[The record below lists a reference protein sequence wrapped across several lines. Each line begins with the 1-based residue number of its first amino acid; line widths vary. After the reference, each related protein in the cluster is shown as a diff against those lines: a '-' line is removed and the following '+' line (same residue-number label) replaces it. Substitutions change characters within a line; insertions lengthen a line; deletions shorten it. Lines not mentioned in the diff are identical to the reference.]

1 MIPWEEDIIIY
12 NFVSCFFV
20 RFKRFCNCPK
30 LFGSL
35 HVQSQTTQ
43 KQQRRPQGNLSMS
56 KGSSIH
62 PHSII
67 PAIIK
72 TLERGQTQIKVFV
85 PLTSLPPDADFEE
98 PGGVRQHPL
107 HGVHGILPQ
116 VQ

>member
-20 RFKRFCNCPK
+20 RFKRLFNCPK
-30 LFGSL
+30 LYGSL

-56 KGSSIH
+56 HRSSIH
-62 PHSII
+62 LHSII
-67 PAIIK
+67 LAIIK

-85 PLTSLPPDADFEE
+85 PLTSLPPDADLEE

-107 HGVHGILPQ
+107 HGVHGVLPQ

>member
-56 KGSSIH
+56 QRSSIH

-67 PAIIK
+67 LAIIK

-85 PLTSLPPDADFEE
+85 SPPDADLEE
-98 PGGVRQHPL
+98 PGGVCQHPL
-107 HGVHGILPQ
+107 HGVHGVLPQ